1 MGWIVYSK
9 DGQTVRCVLH
19 KLEYSGTFMGDRSVI
34 ATFSSEKKIDFNVFD
49 YITYRGEHFELE
61 LLPTVKKVSTREY
74 KYELRFVSLKY
85 ELERCMMRNIVPG
98 DNGIVYPTPL
108 TVEFTG
114 DVKYLA
120 ERIQA
125 CLDAMYGKG
134 TWSITIAEGTE
145 SEEKNIS
152 MSNQNCWDALSIV
165 NTEYKLNYFIKGR
178 NVIIG
183 GEEPVVDNVFEYGKG
198 KGLYEIERISDTDT
212 GVVTKLR
219 AYGGTRNLD
228 YSYPK
233 LPEWKDSVLPTN
245 YALSPLRLMLPS
257 FKTDGKTDYI
267 LAPEEAIAK
276 YGIREGVITYDDI
289 YPSITGMKN
298 SEGQAIDE
306 IKSVSAITSDT
317 QPTFT
322 VGLYDLGFD
331 LSESLTTD
339 EAQLSMKSGALQ
351 GYTFN
356 ITKIDRD
363 SDGSYTLTLGR
374 NTLEEGDTGNFTVPN
389 KDWSMKAGDKFVL
402 LNILMPQEYIRDA
415 ENRLL
420 TRAKEYLAK
429 YSSTNYSYNVGVDEI
444 FMARNVNFYNDIMEG
459 KRLTVNDQEIG
470 INNENIIIQS
480 LTIKEGEGIIP
491 TFEVTLNNEATA
503 STLDRIQG
511 QISEVETSVSNNF
524 SSQSELLRQ
533 YRKKLDKSV
542 WDSIFVI
549 HKDDPE
555 NPEKITSVQSL
566 VGLWTNSFLSAKG
579 LNPGSGGGSGEGGAT
594 ALYQLNDVAK
604 NDSETNVLGAAPGK
618 VLTYGADGKWYAANA
633 GMDETALNK
642 YLTDNKYATQ
652 PWVLSQLGN
661 QYDLPIA
668 SATVLGGVMIGST
681 LNASATGVLDLNPV
695 GVVGVYTKVT
705 TDAYGRVVSG
715 SLLSEEDIP
724 ELGISKITGLQ
735 AALDSKLN
743 KADFASYFATEIAK
757 WFIRDVNGKAIYP
770 APYDNSEIGFYS
782 NSFISAKGLNPNS
795 GGSSGGVDYDRLDS
809 WSDYDSSKSGWVL
822 SAGLGHDLDT
832 RVSALESQSITLATT
847 GTGNGLSGFTQVGN
861 VVTFTKATFLT
872 EHQSLAGYA
881 TESWVLGKNYATI
894 SNVDDRINA
903 LINGAPDAFDTLKE
917 IADVLQA
924 NVDQIDD
931 LLTAIGSKAD
941 KTTSIIAGTGLSGGG
956 SLASNRTISLKPATA
971 SALGG
976 IIAGETLSVASN
988 GTLDLKS
995 GITTDGTYT
1004 KVTVDTY
1011 GRVTSGTGL
1020 AASDIPSLSISKIT
1034 GLQTALD
1041 SKLTKTDFASY
1052 FATEIAKW
1060 FVRDVNNKAIY
1071 PAAYSGNEIGFY
1083 SKSFISAMGLNP
1095 NAGSGGGLIET
1106 VYGYSDLGGTFSA
1119 SDYTNTFNADTI
1131 NRLASRIT
1139 TLENTSLT
1147 SVPWGIITG
1156 KPTTLAG
1163 YGITDAMSASTANS
1177 TFVKKAG
1184 DALTGT
1190 LSWAGVTSKFAIAL
1204 GTNNYISID
1213 GTENSGLLYWNGT
1226 NTLLATS
1233 KGSTVIRSNESD
1245 LKHNFNGTD
1254 YIIFDARNYTNYVP
1268 TKTGTGA
1275 SGTWNITSKGIRNH
1289 SISNSE
1295 RLPDF
1300 FPNYEVYAW
1309 YNNTGTPTAD
1319 WWSGIT
1325 VRAGSAAEG
1334 YSIYQLCG
1342 YVGKSSLNYNPRW
1355 RTSNPSANSW
1365 NAWRILA
1372 TLEDNVASATKL
1384 QTKRLIFGKYF
1395 DGTANVEGQAYVYG
1409 TNGSSAS
1416 NYYMEGG
1423 LQIREQGLVTNTQ
1436 TSDAYA
1442 PRIGFHWGN
1451 RFGSCLIAN
1460 TNGFKFMN
1468 NDLTAYK
1475 SVWGDSFYANDKYR
1489 FNGSSTI
1496 YGKNSI
1502 ELYYTLPFIDFHF
1515 NNADTDYTSRIIEN
1529 ASGQLNINGV
1539 TMAQSYV
1546 TSPNGLSSI
1555 EGRFNEHLSWYNN
1568 KSSTATGTICIT
1580 LPNGWNNSMNIYEI
1594 YIYEYNSNNASII
1607 TIGGYNYVKGNWF
1620 NTGYHTKGTYAKG
1633 VRLGYNGSKCV
1644 ILLGTTTTVWN
1655 YPQVFLKAVMSGFY
1669 NQSSWANASRY
1680 SISLLTSESGI
1691 SAIYTPSRTQEHFG
1705 NVNVQGN
1712 LTVTGNQTFSGRI
1725 YANNGIRANAN
1736 NTTADWSTA
1745 GVFAGAETYPLVL
1758 YGVNGGANTRR
1769 YYYEITAGR
1778 ISFSSANDSNSWVK
1792 SIITYLHSGNVA
1804 IHNSLGIGTT
1814 APSYPLHVV
1823 GGAYSSDIFSSE
1835 RGLYTNAGGC
1845 YFTHNGSYAE
1855 MASNGN
1861 EMLFSGVAGEMHV
1874 NYRVSSVSR
1883 GIPTK
1888 WYIHAGTSTSYA
1900 SLKIGTLDAA
1910 NYQVGMTITS
1920 APTTFQ
1926 TTLFGGNNSGYR
1938 FKMIR
1943 NDSTSALYGGIYSPV
1958 LTFSTLD
1965 THGYIAIPYNDPNQV
1980 YIGGGAADKLNYQ
1993 VKVFTSRSNLDPDAT
2008 NTWRI
2013 GRTDARWSQFYGVTG
2028 DFSGRLNGSRIGV
2041 TNTSSSTGYGISL
2054 YGDAQDSAPTYGLF
2068 FGGTGSFGKHGAVS
2082 GNWATYFTM
2091 SGDTGRGWIFRKSTV
2106 NVASLSNEGVLNL
2119 RGIWTNYPYNEEV
2132 HSRYLGGNGSYAY
2145 EVILLLPYPTATN
2158 QTPTNK
2164 IQGRFIQYTN
2174 GANQIGWCDIVVNMT
2189 YNVIKYN
2196 ITSNNTRNN
2205 GQYALATCLYGG
2217 VRYLCLKVP
2226 YAANRFDHS
2235 YFYGTCYTSL
2245 PKGSKNPV
2253 LPLLIKYKTAAHD
2266 GIAEVINDTE
2276 INNSLSNTIITS
2288 FITSASRES
2297 IYKQYHVYPG
2307 SDNMFNIGDP
2317 ALRWANMHS
2326 VNVSTSALNVSGA
2339 SSFTGRITADGGIS
2353 SGYSNTSYKVSVASF
2368 ICNSW
2373 VRTTGATGWYSESYA
2388 GGIYM
2393 TDSTYVRVYNGK
2405 AFLVPSTLDSSTSNT
2420 DASIRTS
2427 GGIYVAKTI
2436 RADLGVWSNGYMSAK
2451 GQNTTSDMR
2460 LKNKGRDVFLPVKV
2474 IAEAPAFEYT
2484 WKDGTPGTMIGSS
2497 AQYWRGVNENFA
2509 PLGPDK
2515 RHFEMT
2521 YGNLGVVLGIS
2532 LARHFETLEERMKR
2546 LEKENLELREFKR
2559 KVEHLL
2565 SA

>member
-1 MGWIVYSK
+1 MIKKRINKILWHGNDLNPDGSAKAPSISTNADGTDGLNNGEVYICNSDDDPALFIRTDKNKIV
-9 DGQTVRCVLH
+9 R
-19 KLEYSGTFMGDRSVI
+19 
-34 ATFSSEKKIDFNVFD
+34 
-49 YITYRGEHFELE
+49 
-61 LLPTVKKVSTREY
+61 
-74 KYELRFVSLKY
+74 
-85 ELERCMMRNIVPG
+85 
-98 DNGIVYPTPL
+98 
-108 TVEFTG
+108 
-114 DVKYLA
+114 
-120 ERIQA
+120 
-125 CLDAMYGKG
+125 
-134 TWSITIAEGTE
+134 
-145 SEEKNIS
+145 
-152 MSNQNCWDALSIV
+152 
-165 NTEYKLNYFIKGR
+165 
-178 NVIIG
+178 IG
-183 GEEPVVDNVFEYGKG
+183 GQG
-198 KGLYEIERISDTDT
+198 S
-212 GVVTKLR
+212 
-219 AYGGTRNLD
+219 
-228 YSYPK
+228 
-233 LPEWKDSVLPTN
+233 
-245 YALSPLRLMLPS
+245 
-257 FKTDGKTDYI
+257 
-267 LAPEEAIAK
+267 
-276 YGIREGVITYDDI
+276 DDI
-289 YPSITGMKN
+289 KN
-298 SEGQAIDE
+298 
-306 IKSVSAITSDT
+306 
-317 QPTFT
+317 
-322 VGLYDLGFD
+322 
-331 LSESLTTD
+331 
-339 EAQLSMKSGALQ
+339 
-351 GYTFN
+351 
-356 ITKIDRD
+356 
-363 SDGSYTLTLGR
+363 
-374 NTLEEGDTGNFTVPN
+374 
-389 KDWSMKAGDKFVL
+389 L
-402 LNILMPQEYIRDA
+402 LD
-415 ENRLL
+415 
-420 TRAKEYLAK
+420 
-429 YSSTNYSYNVGVDEI
+429 
-444 FMARNVNFYNDIMEG
+444 
-459 KRLTVNDQEIG
+459 
-470 INNENIIIQS
+470 
-480 LTIKEGEGIIP
+480 
-491 TFEVTLNNEATA
+491 
-503 STLDRIQG
+503 
-511 QISEVETSVSNNF
+511 
-524 SSQSELLRQ
+524 
-533 YRKKLDKSV
+533 KKLDKSV

-604 NDSETNVLGAAPGK
+604 DATGSNVLGVSPGK
-618 VLTYGADGKWYAANA
+618 VLTYGTDGKWYAANA

-681 LNASATGVLDLNPV
+681 LTASATGVLDLKPV

-705 TDAYGRVVSG
+705 TDAYGRIISG
-715 SLLSEEDIP
+715 SSLSAEDIP
-724 ELGISKITGLQ
+724 ELSISKITGLQ
-735 AALDSKLN
+735 VALDSKLN

-832 RVSALESQSITLATT
+832 RVSALESQSITLTTT

-894 SNVDDRINA
+894 SNVNDRINA
-903 LINGAPDAFDTLKE
+903 LINGAPEAFDTLKE

-976 IIAGETLSVASN
+976 IIAGATLSVASN

-995 GITTDGTYT
+995 GITTAGTYT

-1095 NAGSGGGLIET
+1095 NAGSGGGGLIET

-1190 LSWAGVTSKFAIAL
+1190 LSWVGVTNKFAINL

-1213 GTENSGLLYWNGT
+1213 GTENSGLLQYT
-1226 NTLLATS
+1226 NNSTILGS
-1233 KGSTVIRSNESD
+1233 IKGGTVIRSNASD
-1245 LKHNFNGTD
+1245 LKHNYNGTE

-1275 SGTWNITSKGIRNH
+1275 SGTWNITSKGIQNH

-1325 VRAGSAAEG
+1325 VRAGSADEG
-1334 YSIYQLCG
+1334 YSTYQLCG
-1342 YVGKSSLNYNPRW
+1342 YVGKSSSNYNPRW
-1355 RTSNPSANSW
+1355 RTSNPSYNSW

-1384 QTKRLIFGKYF
+1384 QTARTIFGQSF
-1395 DGTANVEGQAYVYG
+1395 NGTADVKGHAVVYG
-1409 TNGSSAS
+1409 ANAS
-1416 NYYMEGG
+1416 TDYYRTGG
-1423 LQIREQGLVTNTQ
+1423 LEVREQGLVDNTQ
-1436 TSDAYA
+1436 TADIYA
-1442 PRIGFHWGN
+1442 PRIGFHWAN
-1451 RFGSCLIAN
+1451 RFGMCLIAN

-1475 SVWGDSFYANDKYR
+1475 SVWGDSFYANDKYI
-1489 FNGSSTI
+1489 FNGSSTE
-1496 YGKNSI
+1496 YGKYSI
-1502 ELYYTLPFIDFHF
+1502 ELYYTSPFIDFHF
-1515 NNADTDYTSRIIEN
+1515 NNSTADYTSRIIEN
-1529 ASGQLNINGV
+1529 ASGQLSVNGV

-1555 EGRFNEHLSWYNN
+1555 EGRFNEHLSWYNY
-1568 KSSTATGTICIT
+1568 KSHTATGTICIT
-1580 LPNGWNNSMNIYEI
+1580 LPNGWTSSMNIYEI

-1607 TIGGYNYVKGNWF
+1607 TIGGYNYGEGTWHNSA
-1620 NTGYHTKGTYAKG
+1620 YHTKGTYAKG

-1644 ILLGTTTTVWN
+1644 ILLGTTNTVWN
-1655 YPQVFLKAVMSGFY
+1655 YPQVFLKSVMTGY
-1669 NQSSWANASRY
+1669 NNQSSWANASRY
-1680 SISLLTSESGI
+1680 AISLLTSESGI
-1691 SAIYTPSRTQEHFG
+1691 SAITSLSRTQEYFG

-1712 LTVTGNQTFSGRI
+1712 LTVTGNQTFAGRI
-1725 YANNGIRANAN
+1725 YANNGIRANSN
-1736 NTTADWSTA
+1736 NTTADWTDA
-1745 GVFAGAETYPLVL
+1745 GVFAGAATYPLML
-1758 YGVNGGANTRR
+1758 YVSNGGANTRR
-1769 YYYEITAGR
+1769 YYFSGNTGKITFA
-1778 ISFSSANDSNSWVK
+1778 SANDNNNWVK
-1792 SIITYLHSGNVA
+1792 SFMTFFHNSGNVT
-1804 IHNSLGIGTT
+1804 IYNMLGIGTES
-1814 APSYPLHVV
+1814 PSYPLHVV

-1835 RGLYTNAGGC
+1835 RGLYINAGGC
-1845 YFTHNGSYAE
+1845 YFTHTSGFAE
-1855 MASNGN
+1855 MSSNGN
-1861 EMLFSGVAGEMHV
+1861 EMLFSGVAGTMYV
-1874 NYRVSSVSR
+1874 NYRASGTSR

-1888 WYIHAGTSTSYA
+1888 WVWNKGSSTSYA
-1900 SLKIGTLDAA
+1900 DFQIGFLDSSNYLKGK
-1910 NYQVGMTITS
+1910 TITS

-1926 TTLFGGNNSGYR
+1926 TSIFGGNNSDYR
-1938 FKMIR
+1938 FRMIR

-1980 YIGGGAADKLNYQ
+1980 YIGGGAGDKLNYQ
-1993 VKVFTSRSNLDPDAT
+1993 VKVFTSKSHLNPDAN
-2008 NTWRI
+2008 NTYQI
-2013 GRTDARWSQFYGVTG
+2013 GTSAMRWSQVYGVWG

-2041 TNTSSSTGYGISL
+2041 TNTNSSTGYGISL
-2054 YGDAQDSAPTYGLF
+2054 YGGAQDSAPTYGLF

-2082 GNWATYFTM
+2082 RDWATYFTM
-2091 SGDTGRGWIFRKSTV
+2091 SGDTGRGWIFRKSTE
-2106 NVASLSNEGVLNL
+2106 NVASLSNEGILNL
-2119 RGIWTNYPYNEEV
+2119 RGLWTNKPANDEV
-2132 HSRYLGGNGSYAY
+2132 HSRYLGGNGSFAY

-2158 QTPTNK
+2158 QGSVNK

-2189 YNVIKYN
+2189 YNVINYN
-2196 ITSNNTRNN
+2196 ITSNNSRNN

-2217 VRYLCLKVP
+2217 VRYLCLKVA
-2226 YAANRFDHS
+2226 YVANRFDDT

-2253 LPLLIKYKTAAHD
+2253 LPLLIKYKTGAHD

-2288 FITSASRES
+2288 FITSANRES

-2307 SDNMFNIGDP
+2307 SDNMFNLGAS
-2317 ALRWANMHS
+2317 ALRWANIYS

-2368 ICNSW
+2368 ICSSW

-2532 LARHFETLEERMKR
+2532 LARHFETLEERVKR

>member
-1 MGWIVYSK
+1 MITIYQDGKYRISMGGVSLVENALENPNLVQVSISA
-9 DGQTVRCVLH
+9 DCTITVRPEDESVAGSGIVR
-19 KLEYSGTFMGDRSVI
+19 LENGESPKWHLSGVNTRLNNI
-34 ATFSSEKKIDFNVFD
+34 EFNYIYARLERESKEAFLVFD
-49 YITYRGEHFELE
+49 RKDRNVDGSLKDDATSEPDKTFFYIQIGSITSTDSLTS
-61 LLPTVKKVSTREY
+61 PTVKRE
-74 KYELRFVSLKY
+74 
-85 ELERCMMRNIVPG
+85 
-98 DNGIVYPTPL
+98 
-108 TVEFTG
+108 
-114 DVKYLA
+114 
-120 ERIQA
+120 
-125 CLDAMYGKG
+125 
-134 TWSITIAEGTE
+134 IT
-145 SEEKNIS
+145 
-152 MSNQNCWDALSIV
+152 
-165 NTEYKLNYFIKGR
+165 
-178 NVIIG
+178 
-183 GEEPVVDNVFEYGKG
+183 
-198 KGLYEIERISDTDT
+198 
-212 GVVTKLR
+212 
-219 AYGGTRNLD
+219 LD
-228 YSYPK
+228 YGY
-233 LPEWKDSVLPTN
+233 
-245 YALSPLRLMLPS
+245 
-257 FKTDGKTDYI
+257 
-267 LAPEEAIAK
+267 
-276 YGIREGVITYDDI
+276 
-289 YPSITGMKN
+289 
-298 SEGQAIDE
+298 
-306 IKSVSAITSDT
+306 
-317 QPTFT
+317 
-322 VGLYDLGFD
+322 YDL
-331 LSESLTTD
+331 
-339 EAQLSMKSGALQ
+339 
-351 GYTFN
+351 
-356 ITKIDRD
+356 
-363 SDGSYTLTLGR
+363 
-374 NTLEEGDTGNFTVPN
+374 
-389 KDWSMKAGDKFVL
+389 
-402 LNILMPQEYIRDA
+402 
-415 ENRLL
+415 
-420 TRAKEYLAK
+420 
-429 YSSTNYSYNVGVDEI
+429 
-444 FMARNVNFYNDIMEG
+444 
-459 KRLTVNDQEIG
+459 
-470 INNENIIIQS
+470 
-480 LTIKEGEGIIP
+480 
-491 TFEVTLNNEATA
+491 EVTVAEVQDQLNM
-503 STLDRIQG
+503 
-511 QISEVETSVSNNF
+511 
-524 SSQSELLRQ
+524 
-533 YRKKLDKSV
+533 KLDKSV
-542 WDSIFVI
+542 WDSVLKI
-549 HKDDPE
+549 HRDDP
-555 NPEKITSVQSL
+555 NDKTKITSLESL
-566 VGLWTNSFLSAKG
+566 VGLWTNDFLSAKG
-579 LNPGSGGGSGEGGAT
+579 FNPGSGGGSGEGGAT

-604 NDSETNVLGAAPGK
+604 DATGSNVLGVSPGK
-618 VLTYGADGKWYAANA
+618 VLTYGTDGKWYAANA

-642 YLTDNKYATQ
+642 YLTDNEYATQ

-681 LNASATGVLDLNPV
+681 LTASATGVLDLKPV

-705 TDAYGRVVSG
+705 TDAYGRIISG
-715 SLLSEEDIP
+715 SSLSAEDIP
-724 ELGISKITGLQ
+724 ELSISKITGLQ
-735 AALDSKLN
+735 VALDSKLN

-832 RVSALESQSITLATT
+832 RVSALESQSITLTTT

-903 LINGAPDAFDTLKE
+903 LINGAPEAFDTLKE

-976 IIAGETLSVASN
+976 IIAGATLSVASN

-1020 AASDIPSLSISKIT
+1020 TASDIPSLSISKIT
-1034 GLQTALD
+1034 GLQDALD

-1095 NAGSGGGLIET
+1095 NAGSGGGGLIET

-1190 LSWAGVTSKFAIAL
+1190 LSWVGVTNKFAIAL

-1245 LKHNFNGTD
+1245 LKHNYNGTD

-1275 SGTWNITSKGIRNH
+1275 SGTWNITSKGIHNH

-1325 VRAGSAAEG
+1325 VRGGSAAEG
-1334 YSIYQLCG
+1334 YSTYQLCG
-1342 YVGKSSLNYNPRW
+1342 YVGKSSSNYNPRW
-1355 RTSNPSANSW
+1355 RASNPGANTW
-1365 NAWRILA
+1365 NPWKILA
-1372 TLEDNVASATKL
+1372 TLDDNVASATKL
-1384 QTKRLIFGKYF
+1384 QTARTIFGQSF
-1395 DGTANVEGQAYVYG
+1395 NGTADVKGHAVVYG
-1409 TNGSSAS
+1409 ANAS
-1416 NYYMEGG
+1416 TDYYRTGG
-1423 LQIREQGLVTNTQ
+1423 LEVREQGLVDNTQ
-1436 TSDAYA
+1436 TADIYA
-1442 PRIGFHWGN
+1442 PRIGFHWAN
-1451 RFGSCLIAN
+1451 RFGMCLIAN

-1489 FNGSSTI
+1489 FNGSSTE

-1502 ELYYTLPFIDFHF
+1502 ELYYTSPFIDFHF
-1515 NNADTDYTSRIIEN
+1515 NNSTADYTSRIIEN
-1529 ASGQLNINGV
+1529 ASGQLSVNGV

-1568 KSSTATGTICIT
+1568 KSGTVTGTICIA
-1580 LPNGWNNSMNIYEI
+1580 LPNGWTNSMNIYEI

-1607 TIGGYNYVKGNWF
+1607 TIGGYNYG
-1620 NTGYHTKGTYAKG
+1620 TGSWHNSAYHTKGTYAKG

-1644 ILLGTTTTVWN
+1644 ILLGTTTTVWD
-1655 YPQVFLKAVMSGFY
+1655 YPQVFLKTVMTGY
-1669 NQSSWANASRY
+1669 NNQSSWANASRY
-1680 SISLLTSESGI
+1680 AISLLTSESGI
-1691 SAIYTPSRTQEHFG
+1691 SAITSLSITQEYFG

-1712 LTVTGNQTFSGRI
+1712 LTVTGNQTFAGRI
-1725 YANNGIRANAN
+1725 YANNGIRANSN
-1736 NTTADWSTA
+1736 NTTADWTAA
-1745 GVFAGAETYPLVL
+1745 GVFAGAATYPLML
-1758 YGVNGGANTRR
+1758 YVSNGGANTRR
-1769 YYYEITAGR
+1769 YYFSGNTGKITFA
-1778 ISFSSANDSNSWVK
+1778 SANDNNNWVK
-1792 SIITYLHSGNVA
+1792 SFMTFSHNSGNVT
-1804 IHNSLGIGTT
+1804 IHNMLGIGTES
-1814 APSYPLHVV
+1814 PSYPLHVV

-1835 RGLYTNAGGC
+1835 RGLYINAGGC
-1845 YFTHNGSYAE
+1845 YFTQTSGYAE
-1855 MASNGN
+1855 MSSNGN
-1861 EMLFSGVAGEMHV
+1861 EMLFSGVAGTMYV
-1874 NYRVSSVSR
+1874 NYRGSGTSR

-1888 WYIHAGTSTSYA
+1888 WVWNKGSSTSYA
-1900 SLKIGTLDAA
+1900 DFKIGLLDSL
-1910 NYQVGMTITS
+1910 NYLKGMIITS
-1920 APTTFQ
+1920 TPTKFQ
-1926 TTLFGGNNSGYR
+1926 TEIFGSNASDYR
-1938 FKMIR
+1938 FRMIR
-1943 NDSTSALYGGIYSPV
+1943 NNSTSALYGGIYSPV

-1980 YIGGGAADKLNYQ
+1980 YIGGGAGDKLNYQ
-1993 VKVFTSRSNLDPDAT
+1993 VKVFTSKSHLNPDAN
-2008 NTWRI
+2008 NTYQI
-2013 GRTDARWSQFYGVTG
+2013 GTSAMRWSQVYGVWG

-2054 YGDAQDSAPTYGLF
+2054 YGGAQDSAPTYGLF

-2082 GNWATYFTM
+2082 GDWATYFTM
-2091 SGDTGRGWIFRKSTV
+2091 SGDTGRGWIFRKSTE
-2106 NVASLSNEGVLNL
+2106 NVASLSNEGILNL
-2119 RGIWTNYPYNEEV
+2119 RGLWTNKPANDEV
-2132 HSRYLGGNGSYAY
+2132 HSRYLGGNGSFAY

-2158 QTPTNK
+2158 QGSVNK
-2164 IQGRFIQYTN
+2164 IQGRLIQYTN

-2189 YNVIKYN
+2189 YNVINYN
-2196 ITSNNTRNN
+2196 ITSNNSRNN

-2217 VRYLCLKVP
+2217 VRYLCLKVA
-2226 YAANRFDHS
+2226 YAANRFDDT

-2288 FITSASRES
+2288 FITSANRES
-2297 IYKQYHVYPG
+2297 IYKQYNVYPG
-2307 SDNMFNIGDP
+2307 SNNMFNLGAS
-2317 ALRWANMHS
+2317 ALRWANIYS

-2460 LKNKGRDVFLPVKV
+2460 LKKKGRDVFLPVKV

-2532 LARHFETLEERMKR
+2532 LARHFETLEERVKR